1 VTERK
6 PSVDTA
12 AETHARHRVIC
23 ACTCLQARE
32 NGALSFA
39 CGYSASEIGEYG
51 RSMALHETLG
61 EDGVTDFELAVHL
74 AELARP
80 IALSHFRGDN
90 RTWSKSDGSPV
101 STADLVVDEALRIEL
116 SRLRPHDGILTEE
129 SEEVRAGQS
138 RRWIIDP
145 IDGTHE
151 FVAGRGDWGTN
162 IALEIDGVITLGVVT
177 RPVHRARWWAQRG
190 KGAFLEDGDLK
201 PRRLHVSRRQVLGEC
216 RMTAWPE
223 TEPTGT
229 TARVRAAGTWVEPD
243 MTCLPKLLAGELEA
257 VFAFLAGPWDFAP
270 GVVLIEEAGG
280 RFQDPFGGRSIFRG
294 AGIFSNGAID
304 EHVSQL
310 LRGEPTTEET
320 PIPAE

>member
-1 VTERK
+1 MT
-6 PSVDTA
+6 
-12 AETHARHRVIC
+12 
-23 ACTCLQARE
+23 
-32 NGALSFA
+32 
-39 CGYSASEIGEYG
+39 
-51 RSMALHETLG
+51 LHETLG
-61 EDGVTDFELAVHL
+61 DDGQTDFELAVHL
-74 AELARP
+74 AELAGP

-101 STADLVVDEALRIEL
+101 STADLAVDEALRIEL
-116 SRLRPHDGILTEE
+116 SRLRPRDGILTEE

-145 IDGTHE
+145 IDGTYE

-177 RPVHRARWWAQRG
+177 RPVHRARWWAERG
-190 KGAFLEDGDLK
+190 RGAFLEDGDLK

-216 RMTAWPE
+216 RMSAWPD

-257 VFAFLAGPWDFAP
+257 VFALQAGPWDFAP

-280 RFQDPFGGRSIFRG
+280 RFQDPSGGRSIFLG

-310 LRGEPTTEET
+310 LRGEPTAEET
-320 PIPAE
+320 PTPAE